1 MKIIFLVLFTL
12 SFPIVGNAQT
22 VPLSKIADIVLPAAF
37 KRIPTDRFPAVPSKD
52 DFSAYSKKFARGE
65 YFQFESST
73 VQIYGFETG
82 LSPKSFEDRV
92 KSSREILAEQKDTKT
107 YRIADIRTINNNTIF
122 RLANEGHPKWGS
134 LMVIVQ
140 NSSNSKRVHLNF
152 KYPKSE
158 RLKINAL
165 AESIVRTI
173 RFK

>member
-1 MKIIFLVLFTL
+1 MQIVFLFLFTL

-22 VPLSKIADIVLPAAF
+22 VPLSKIVDIVLPAAF
-37 KRIPTDRFPAVPSKD
+37 KRIPTDRFPAAPSD
-52 DFSAYSKKFARGE
+52 DHFLTYSKKFARGE
-65 YFQFESST
+65 YFQFEGST
-73 VQIYGFETG
+73 VQIYGYETG
-82 LSPKSFEDRV
+82 LSLKSFEDHV
-92 KSSREILAEQKDTKT
+92 KSSREIAGEETKKY

-134 LMVIVQ
+134 LMVTVQ

>member
-37 KRIPTDRFPAVPSKD
+37 KRIPTDHFPAVPSD
-52 DFSAYSKKFARGE
+52 DHYLTYSKKSARGE
-65 YFQFESST
+65 YFQFEGST

-82 LSPKSFEDRV
+82 LNPKSFEDNV

-107 YRIADIRTINNNTIF
+107 YRIADIRTINNNTVF

-134 LMVIVQ
+134 LMVTVQ

-165 AESIVRTI
+165 ADRIVRTI

>member
-1 MKIIFLVLFTL
+1 MKIIFLFLFTL
-12 SFPIVGNAQT
+12 SCPIVGNAQT

-37 KRIPTDRFPAVPSKD
+37 KRIPTDHFPAVPSD
-52 DFSAYSKKFARGE
+52 DHYLTYSKKSARGE
-65 YFQFESST
+65 YFQFEGST

-82 LSPKSFEDRV
+82 LNPKSFEDNV

-107 YRIADIRTINNNTIF
+107 YRIADIRTINNNTVF

-134 LMVIVQ
+134 LMVTVQ

-165 AESIVRTI
+165 ADRIVRTI